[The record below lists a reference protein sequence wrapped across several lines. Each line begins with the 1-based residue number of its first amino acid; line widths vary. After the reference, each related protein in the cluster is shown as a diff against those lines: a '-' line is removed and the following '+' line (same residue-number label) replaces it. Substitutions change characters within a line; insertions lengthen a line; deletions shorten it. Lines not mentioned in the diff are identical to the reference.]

1 MIFFNFEE
9 KKTEF
14 ELGQIVL
21 DKFNFYQQNKWH
33 VTYSYDQ
40 IARAMGFKNTAILV
54 EGIGFQFRILG
65 ENYSDLNTAMQNLA
79 NASGGKIPT
88 KASFDAALRDEATKT
103 FSFVDI
109 QNNTNNPVVYVAAG
123 IADNVLNGAQ
133 YVGDRVIDTGKTL
146 LNFAPYLLLGGAAL
160 YIYLNVKA
168 APKLPKLKLTK
179 VKV

>member
-1 MIFFNFEE
+1 MSIFNFFEDE
-9 KKTEF
+9 KTDF

-21 DKFNFYQQNKWH
+21 DKFNFYQQRFSF

-54 EGIGFQFRILG
+54 EGIGSQFRILG
-65 ENYSDLNTAMQNLA
+65 ENYSDLNTAMENLA
-79 NASGGKIPT
+79 KASGGKIPT

-109 QNNTNNPVVYVAAG
+109 QNSTDSSIVYVAAG
-123 IADNVLNGAQ
+123 IADDLLNGAQ
-133 YVGDRVIDTGKTL
+133 YVGDKVIDTSKTL

-160 YIYLNVKA
+160 YIYSNVKA
-168 APKLPKLKLTK
+168 APKLKITK
-179 VKV
+179 VKA